1 MVVQP
6 TGTVTLLF
14 TDVEGSTLLLE
25 RLGVEQFAEALALH
39 RRVLREAFA
48 RHGGYEVDE
57 EGDAFLVAFPAAGEA
72 VAAAREAQ
80 LGLASVVWPLEGGL
94 RVRMGVHTG
103 EPLTVPPKYVGMDVH
118 RAARIMA
125 AGHGG
130 QVLVSETTAALL
142 DGTPLR
148 DLGPHRLKDMLGPI
162 RLYQLEV
169 DGLSG
174 EFPPIR
180 SLLQTNLPVA
190 AWPLLGRE
198 RELAEIRD
206 LVGDGVRL
214 VTLTGPGGSGK
225 TRLALQAAADLSEE
239 FRDGVF
245 FVGLAP
251 LRETEAVLATV
262 AEAVGLRADDDVV
275 AWLRSRR
282 ALLVLDNLEHL
293 QAVETVVAELLVGEV
308 VVLATSRAPL
318 HLSAERELPVDPLP
332 EEAAVEL
339 FASRAAAAG
348 RRVEADATVAEVCR
362 RLDNLP
368 LALELAAARARLL
381 SPAALLRRLDAALP
395 LLSGGAHDLP
405 ERQRTL
411 RATIEWSYD
420 LLEDDAQAAFRRLSV
435 FRGSFT
441 LDAAEAV
448 TGADLDRIAG
458 LLDQSLLKPL
468 GEERFF
474 LLETIRE
481 YARERLDQ
489 EGESDE
495 YSLRQARYYLARLE
509 HDEPELWGARR
520 SELIEWSKAE
530 EDNLRAMLD
539 RLASEEVAE
548 AAHAAALLHRY
559 WLAHGAYAEG
569 RERIGVLLSSDRLPD
584 ESRARLLCCLADL
597 ESRVGDLDA
606 VEVAANGALRL
617 AKPHSEEHTI
627 ALFHLGFAA
636 ALRGRSEDAVHLGR
650 QVLEEAETLTESRRL
665 WLRGDV
671 AIIFADV
678 GETEEARVLA
688 RESRAEYERIG
699 DRLAELD
706 SGTLLAQIDLGAHDY
721 EAARAGLSSALESA
735 RRLHHY
741 PLETEIL
748 RDLGYAL
755 LGLQRRSEAQANFAS
770 LLDIATGEGAKP
782 SIPIFAALAGIALA
796 ANPADTREAA
806 RLRGAVV
813 SLRRTAK
820 HANAPRSEKLE
831 RHFEQPLIATLGEE
845 AWAQE
850 QAIGAT
856 MTLDEAIALAR
867 TLPRAE
873 VPTD

>member
-1 MVVQP
+1 M
-6 TGTVTLLF
+6 
-14 TDVEGSTLLLE
+14 
-25 RLGVEQFAEALALH
+25 
-39 RRVLREAFA
+39 LREAFA

-57 EGDAFLVAFPAAGEA
+57 EGDAFLVAFQAAGEA
-72 VAAAREAQ
+72 VAAARDSQ
-80 LGLASVVWPLEGGL
+80 QGLASVVWPHEDGL
-94 RVRMGVHTG
+94 KVRMGVHTG
-103 EPLTVPPKYVGMDVH
+103 EPLPVAPKYVGMDVH

-142 DGTPLR
+142 DGALLR
-148 DLGPHRLKDMLGPI
+148 DLGPHRLKDMLKPI
-162 RLYQLEV
+162 RLYQLELE
-169 DGLSG
+169 GLPG
-174 EFPPIR
+174 EFPPLR
-180 SLLQTNLPVA
+180 SLHQTNLSVA
-190 AWPLLGRE
+190 AWPLIGRE
-198 RELAEIRD
+198 RELEEIRT
-206 LVGDGVRL
+206 LVAGNARL
-214 VTLTGPGGSGK
+214 VTLTGAGGSGK
-225 TRLALQAAADLSEE
+225 TRLALQAAAELSDQ
-239 FRDGVF
+239 FADGVF

-251 LRETEAVLATV
+251 LRETDAIRATV
-262 AEAVGLRADDDVV
+262 AEAVGLQADDDVV

-282 ALLVLDNLEHL
+282 VLLVLDNLEHL
-293 QAVETVVAELLVGEV
+293 DAVEMVVAELLVGKV

-318 HLSAERELPVDPLP
+318 HLSAERELPVEPLP

-339 FASRAAAAG
+339 FVSRAAAAG

-368 LALELAAARARLL
+368 LALELAAARAKLL
-381 SPAALLRRLDAALP
+381 SPAALLQRLDAALP
-395 LLSGGAHDLP
+395 LLSGGAHDMP
-405 ERQRTL
+405 ERQQTL
-411 RATIEWSYD
+411 RATIEWSHE
-420 LLEDDAQAAFRRLSV
+420 LLDDDAKAAFRRLSV

-441 LDAAEAV
+441 LAAAEAV
-448 TGADLDRIAG
+448 AEADLDEVAG

-468 GEERFF
+468 GEERIF

-489 EGESDE
+489 AAETRE

-569 RERIGVLLSSDRLPD
+569 RERMGVLLSSDRLPD

-606 VEVAANGALRL
+606 VDVAANGALRL
-617 AKPHSEEHTI
+617 AKSQSEEHAI
-627 ALFHLGFAA
+627 ALFHLGFVA
-636 ALRGRSEDAVHLGR
+636 ALRGRSEDAVHFGR

-688 RESRAEYERIG
+688 RESRAEYARIG

-721 EAARAGLSSALESA
+721 EAARAGLSSALETA

-796 ANPADTREAA
+796 ANPGDTRQAA

-813 SLRRTAK
+813 SLRRAAK

-831 RHFEQPLIATLGEE
+831 HHFEQPIIEALGAET
-845 AWAQE
+845 WAQE
-850 QAIGAT
+850 QASGAT

-867 TLPRAE
+867 TLAHAE